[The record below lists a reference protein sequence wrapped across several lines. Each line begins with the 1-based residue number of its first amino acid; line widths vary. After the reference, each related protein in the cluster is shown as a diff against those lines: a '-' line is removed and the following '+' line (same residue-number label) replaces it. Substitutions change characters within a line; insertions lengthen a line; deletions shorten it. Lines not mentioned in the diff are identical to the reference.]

1 MPKHYTLTALAA
13 ADLRAAKKWSL
24 SRWGKNLTQQ
34 YFADLHNA
42 AEYIAHNHAT
52 LNEQEC
58 LTVNTDLA
66 IHPVREHYIIYVP
79 VAEDHIVI
87 VAFIR
92 QSRDVPAILQKAG
105 YMIQRELKEIQHQ
118 LAVGKLVI
126 K

>member
-1 MPKHYTLTALAA
+1 MPRHYTLTVLAA
-13 ADLRAAKKWSL
+13 ADLRAAKAWSN
-24 SRWGKNLTQQ
+24 SRWGKILTQQ

-42 AEYIAHNHAT
+42 AEYIAQHHAS
-52 LNEQEC
+52 LNEQER
-58 LTVNTDLA
+58 LTENVSLA

-79 VAEDHIVI
+79 VADDHIVI

-118 LAVGKLVI
+118 LATGKLI
-126 K
+126 IR

>member
-13 ADLRAAKKWSL
+13 ADLRAAKKWSH

-42 AEYIAHNHAT
+42 GEYIAQHYAS

-58 LTVNTDLA
+58 LTANTGLA
-66 IHPVREHYIIYVP
+66 IHPVREHYIVYVP
-79 VAEDHIVI
+79 IADDHIVI

-105 YMIQRELKEIQHQ
+105 YMIQRELKEIQQQ
-118 LAVGKLVI
+118 LAAGKLVI